1 MRLRHGQSWARLT
14 GGLRTRCSLEISDRR
29 LGRATIALGAFAC
42 VLTLWA
48 VHAAMPPNA
57 VQLPLE
63 SSRTMQVLF
72 PEGWAFFTADPTAVY
87 PQAYELGPGGRW
99 IATGGSLAVPS
110 DLFGLDRSR
119 RAQGTE
125 MALVLQGVPAADWRN
140 CSGGPTTCLSA
151 APTAVHVVNTS
162 TLQNLCGDVGFVEQ
176 QMLPWAWRNT
186 ATVMPSQVVRVEV
199 RCNKNQ

>member
-87 PQAYELGPGGRW
+87 PQAYELGPG
-99 IATGGSLAVPS
+99 
-110 DLFGLDRSR
+110 LDRSR